1 MNDKRTMNTYK
12 TLKNALFSELK
23 DKSFEDIKI
32 VDLCKRAEIH
42 RTTFYSHFNDKYEL
56 LEYAIKDLQQDLES
70 NIQNVKI
77 HLDIKGYY
85 YNLISIFLDHLGSN
99 KDIYISILKNNS
111 DSIMIN
117 SIYSIIKKD
126 IKNKIDKF
134 YHENNSKTDILL
146 EFYMG
151 GISNIITWWIQ
162 NSMHISK
169 ENLLKEIKSLLK

>member
-85 YNLISIFLDHLGSN
+85 YNLISIFLDHLDSN
-99 KDIYISILKNNS
+99 KEIYISILKNNS

-134 YHENNSKTDILL
+134 YHENNSKIDILL